1 MKNYSDCTKDELQA
15 EYDNLK
21 KEYDSFTKKGLALDM
36 SRGKPSS
43 DQLDLSMG
51 MLDVLDSKSSMKTT
65 SGVDVRNYGVLD
77 GIDEAKKLFADLL
90 EISEKNVFVA
100 GNSSLNLMYDSI
112 ARAMIFG
119 VCGSTPW
126 AKLDEQVTF
135 LCPVPGYDR
144 HFSMCESFN
153 IKMINI
159 PTDENGPDMKLVQEL
174 VEKDASI
181 KGIWCVPMYSN
192 PSGATY
198 SNDVV
203 KQLVSLKP
211 KADDFRV
218 YWDNAYCVHHLTNEP
233 TKLLNVLDEAE
244 KAGNPDIVLQ
254 FASFS
259 KITFSGGGVAVISA
273 SENNLNSIKKL
284 TSMQTIGHD
293 KVNQLRHCLFFK
305 DANGIHEHMKK
316 HADII
321 KPKFQAVID
330 ALEKEIISR
339 GIGSYINPLGG
350 YFISFD
356 TNDGCA
362 KRVYALCK
370 DAGVTLTPAGAS
382 FPYGVDDKD
391 TNIRIAPT
399 FPPVSEL
406 NTAME
411 LFCICVRMASIEA
424 LLK

>member
-1 MKNYSDCTKDELQA
+1 MKKYVECTKEELQA
-15 EYDNLK
+15 EYQNLK
-21 KEYDSFTKKGLALDM
+21 KEYEDFAKKGLSLDM
-36 SRGKPSS
+36 SRGKPSA
-43 DQLDLSMG
+43 DQLDLSLP
-51 MLDVLDSKSSMKTT
+51 MLDVLTSKSDMKTQA
-65 SGVDVRNYGVLD
+65 GVDIRNYGILD

-90 EISEKNVFVA
+90 EVDTKNIFVG

-119 VCGSTPW
+119 VCGGTPW
-126 AKLDEQVTF
+126 AKLDEPVTF

-144 HFSMCESFN
+144 HFSMCESFG

-159 PTDENGPDMKLVQEL
+159 PTDENGPDMNMVQEL

-198 SNDVV
+198 SNEVV
-203 KQLVSLKP
+203 KKLVNLKP
-211 KADDFRV
+211 KAEDFRI
-218 YWDNAYCVHHLTNEP
+218 YWDNAYCVHHLTDTPE
-233 TKLLNVLDEAE
+233 KLLNVIDEAQ

-254 FASFS
+254 FASSS
-259 KITFSGGGVAVISA
+259 KITFSGAGVAVISA
-273 SENNLNSIKKL
+273 SENNLNQIKKL
-284 TSMQTIGHD
+284 VGMQTIGYD

-305 DANGIHEHMKK
+305 DANGVYEHMKK
-316 HADII
+316 HAKII

-330 ALEKEIISR
+330 ALEKEIIPL

-356 TNDGCA
+356 TNENCA
-362 KRVYALCK
+362 KRVYNLCK
-370 DAGVTLTPAGAS
+370 EAGVTLTPAGAS
-382 FPYGVDDKD
+382 YPYGVDEKD

-406 NTAME
+406 NVAME
-411 LFCICVRMASIEA
+411 LFCICVKMASIEV
-424 LLK
+424 LTN

>member
-1 MKNYSDCTKDELQA
+1 MKKYVDCTKEELQT
-15 EYDNLK
+15 EYENLK
-21 KEYDSFTKKGLALDM
+21 KKYEDFSKKGLALDM

-43 DQLDLSMG
+43 DQLDLSLP
-51 MLDVLDSKSSMKTT
+51 MLDVLTSKSDIKTQNGT
-65 SGVDVRNYGVLD
+65 DVRNYGVLD

-90 EISEKNVFVA
+90 EIDTKNIFVA

-126 AKLDEQVTF
+126 AKLDKPVTF

-144 HFSMCESFN
+144 HFSMCESFG

-159 PTDENGPDMKLVQEL
+159 PTDENGPDMDMVKDL
-174 VEKDASI
+174 VEKDDSI

-198 SNDVV
+198 SNEVV
-203 KQLVSLKP
+203 EKLVNLKP
-211 KADDFRV
+211 KADDFRI
-218 YWDNAYCVHHLTNEP
+218 YWDNAYCVHHLTDNP
-233 TKLLNVLDEAE
+233 AKLLNIINEAE

-254 FASFS
+254 FASSS
-259 KITFSGGGVAVISA
+259 KITFSGGGVAIISA
-273 SENNLNSIKKL
+273 SENNLNQIKKL
-284 TSMQTIGHD
+284 VGMQTIGHD

-305 DANGIHEHMKK
+305 DANGVYAHMKK

-321 KPKFQAVID
+321 KPKFEAVVN
-330 ALEKEIISR
+330 ALEKEIIPL
-339 GIGSYINPLGG
+339 GLGSYINPLGG

-356 TNDGCA
+356 TNKGCA
-362 KRVYALCK
+362 KRVYSLCK

-382 FPYGVDDKD
+382 FPYGVDDND

-406 NTAME
+406 NIAME
-411 LFCICVRMASIEA
+411 LFCICVKMASIEV
-424 LLK
+424 LIK